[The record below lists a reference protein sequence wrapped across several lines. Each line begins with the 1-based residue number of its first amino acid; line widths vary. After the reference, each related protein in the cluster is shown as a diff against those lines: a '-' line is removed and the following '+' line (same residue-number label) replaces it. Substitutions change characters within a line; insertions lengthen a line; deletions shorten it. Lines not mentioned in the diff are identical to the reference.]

1 MKEKKL
7 AKRTLLLLG
16 IITVFAAFQIPKLQF
31 NYDFEK
37 FFPQGDEDL
46 KFFLDYRQKF
56 TPDTDFIL
64 VGLENETS
72 VFNQEFLQ
80 EVERLTDTLETLPF
94 TNSVSSPTRLKSL
107 IVGPFG
113 PIEVPYIHVSK
124 PELYGTD
131 SARIYQSPD
140 LIGSFFSTD
149 ARAVSLLINTAP
161 RMTKDDSDVL
171 ARALLKKLKNFEFYN
186 IRTAG
191 RMTGQL
197 YYITKMQ
204 TELSLFISL
213 SLIILIVFLWISF
226 RSFWGVW
233 VPIAVVL
240 LTGLLLLAAMSLT
253 GKPIDVLTA
262 ILPTILFVVG
272 ISDIVHIISRYLEE
286 LRNGLSKTQA
296 LKITFKEIG
305 LATFLTSFTTA
316 VGFLTLLTVSIGPI
330 QEFGIYT
337 SIGVFLA
344 FFLAFTLLPAILMLN
359 KKPDI
364 ASNQNNKLFWY
375 PKMHW
380 ALRFTLS
387 NRKSI
392 LIGSLLVFVVSLVGI
407 SRIEVDNFLLEDLS
421 DGDPHKKDFVFFEKK
436 FAGVR
441 PFELFVKTKDSTN
454 NIFNYDNVV
463 QLNKVNQYLK
473 DEYKAGFL
481 VSIVNF
487 VKTANQAMHGGK
499 PQFYSVPET
508 EMEYQKLMPI
518 ISRMEKSKQLES
530 FIANNA
536 TEMRFTGKM
545 EDLGGKTIK
554 QYNQK
559 FYQFLEKEGLNNK
572 YEFKLTGTALL
583 IDKNNETL
591 AGDMMMGLVIAF
603 LVIGFIMGF
612 LYKSPDIVIIAL
624 IPNILP
630 LLLIGGVMGFSGI
643 DLKVSTSIIFTIA
656 FGIAVDD
663 TIHFMSKLKLELN
676 KGKSLLYALKR
687 TYISTGK
694 AIVVTSIILC
704 SGFISLVFSTFAST
718 FYVGVLV
725 SMTLLFA
732 VLADLLLLPVLLVNF
747 YKPKKAKP
755 S

>member
-1 MKEKKL
+1 MNETKL
-7 AKRTLLLLG
+7 AKRILLLLG
-16 IITVFAAFQIPKLQF
+16 LLTVFALFQIPKLEF

-37 FFPQGDEDL
+37 FFPEGDEDL
-46 KFFLDYRQKF
+46 KFFIEYREKF
-56 TPDTDFIL
+56 SPDTDFLL
-64 VGLENETS
+64 VGIESENS
-72 VFNQEFLQ
+72 IFNHKFLS
-80 EVERLTDTLETLPF
+80 EIDRLTDSLETIPF
-94 TNSVSSPTRLKSL
+94 TIGVSSPTRLKSL
-107 IVGPFG
+107 IIGPFG
-113 PIEVPYIHVSK
+113 PIEVPYIHLDK
-124 PELYGTD
+124 PNLIQTD
-131 SARIYQSPD
+131 STRIYNSPD
-140 LIGSFFSTD
+140 LIGSFFSSD
-149 ARAVSLLINTAP
+149 AKAVSILLNTKQKI
-161 RMTKDDSDVL
+161 TKVESDVL
-171 ARALLKKLKNFEFYN
+171 AKSLLKKLKKFDFYN

-204 TELSLFISL
+204 SELALFISI

-226 RSFWGVW
+226 RSFWGIW
-233 VPIAVVL
+233 VPIAVVM
-240 LTGLLLLAAMSLT
+240 LTGLMLLAIMSLT
-253 GKPIDVLTA
+253 KKPIDVLTA
-262 ILPTILFVVG
+262 ILPTIIFVVG

-286 LRNGLSKTQA
+286 LRNGLTKKDA

-364 ASNQNNKLFWY
+364 ANNENRNLFWY
-375 PKMHW
+375 PKMHK
-380 ALRFTLS
+380 AFRFTLK
-387 NRKSI
+387 NQKPI
-392 LIGSLLVFVVSLVGI
+392 LIGSAILILVSLIGI
-407 SRIEVDNFLLEDLS
+407 SKIKVDNFLLEDLS
-421 DGDPHKKDFVFFEKK
+421 DNDSHKKDFVFFEEK

-441 PFELFVKTKDSTN
+441 PFEMFVTPKDTTTN
-454 NIFNYDNVV
+454 FLEFDNIKE
-463 QLNKVNQYLK
+463 LEKVNQYLLN
-473 DEYKAGFL
+473 EYKAGFL
-481 VSIVNF
+481 ISIVNF
-487 VKTANQAMHGGK
+487 VKNANQAFNGGK
-499 PQFYSVPET
+499 PEFYAIPSSVKEFN
-508 EMEYQKLMPI
+508 KLKPI
-518 ISRMEKSKQLES
+518 LKRMQKSKQLEA

-536 TEMRFTGKM
+536 KEMRFTGKM
-545 EDLGGKTIK
+545 EDFGGKTVK
-554 QYNQK
+554 EYNRK
-559 FYQFLEKEGLNNK
+559 LFEFIEKEELDDKFN
-572 YEFKLTGTALL
+572 FKLTGTALL

-591 AGDMMMGLVIAF
+591 ASDMMMGLLIAF

-612 LYKSPDIVIIAL
+612 LYKSIDIVVIAL

-725 SMTLLFA
+725 SFTLLFA
-732 VLADLLLLPVLLVNF
+732 VLADLLLLPVLLVKF
-747 YKPKKAKP
+747 YKPRK
-755 S
+755 

>member
-64 VGLENETS
+64 VGLEDETS

-80 EVERLTDTLETLPF
+80 EVDRLTDTLETLPF

-107 IVGPFG
+107 ILGPFG

-124 PELYGTD
+124 PELYVTD

-171 ARALLKKLKNFEFYN
+171 ARALLKKLKKFEFYN

-364 ASNQNNKLFWY
+364 ANNQNNKLFWY

-380 ALRFTLS
+380 AFRFTLS
-387 NRKSI
+387 NS
-392 LIGSLLVFVVSLVGI
+392 
-407 SRIEVDNFLLEDLS
+407 
-421 DGDPHKKDFVFFEKK
+421 DPHKKDFVFFEKK

-441 PFELFVKTKDSTN
+441 PFELFVRTKDSTN
-454 NIFNYDNVV
+454 NILNYDNVV

-473 DEYKAGFL
+473 NEYKAGFL

-508 EMEYQKLMPI
+508 EIEYQKLMPI

-545 EDLGGKTIK
+545 EDLGGKTVK

-747 YKPKKAKP
+747 YKPKKVKL